1 MSDDTLLEGEA
12 GTDEMPAFTPQ
23 QERYFSKMLD
33 EQNQKLTSHFGRI
46 VSEQFEKKV
55 MPKIP
60 SVDPDKL
67 NEELSNRLFGGDVT
81 GTILKVVEERER
93 NKAKLEND
101 KIEAIQT
108 ELVKY
113 KDQPLYK
120 EIYADAENLA
130 KEAVRKGYPPG
141 PAAELAVE
149 KARSSFLLNKD
160 PEHRLSMSGGGKP
173 QPRVKA
179 IELPADLK
187 AAAARDIGDGIFKDE
202 ADYIKNL
209 SPATRARYGL

>member
-1 MSDDTLLEGEA
+1 MSDDTLLDGEA
-12 GTDEMPAFTPQ
+12 GTDVPVFTPEQ
-23 QERYFSKMLD
+23 QQYVSKMFD
-33 EQNQKLTSHFGRI
+33 EQTQKLTSHFGRI
-46 VSEQFEKKV
+46 VAQQFEEKV
-55 MPKIP
+55 MPKVK

-93 NKAKLEND
+93 NKTELENK
-101 KIEAIQT
+101 KIEAIQS

-130 KEAVRKGYPPG
+130 KEAVKKGYPPG

-160 PEHRLSMSGGGKP
+160 PEHRLNMSGGGKP
-173 QPRVKA
+173 TPRTKA
-179 IELPADLK
+179 VELPADLK
-187 AAAARDIGDGIFKDE
+187 TAAQRDIADGIFKDE

-209 SPATRARYGL
+209 SPSTRARYGL